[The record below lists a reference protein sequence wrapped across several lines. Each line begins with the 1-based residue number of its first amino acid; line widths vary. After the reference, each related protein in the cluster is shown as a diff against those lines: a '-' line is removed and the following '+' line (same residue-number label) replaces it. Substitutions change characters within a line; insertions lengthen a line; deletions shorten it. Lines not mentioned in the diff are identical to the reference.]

1 MSTKASKK
9 AASSTSAQSSSQQ
22 PSTSTPIGGNTSR
35 GRPGSPLSPTRY
47 SRLQEKQDLQN
58 LNDRLACYIDKVRH
72 LESEN
77 SRLTREVQTSQE
89 TVTREISN
97 IKSMYEHELSDARKL
112 LDETARERAKLEIDT
127 KRLWDDNEDLK
138 NKINSVGD
146 NTELICLHF
155 TREVCTEPK
164 ECIMYIS
171 QSVSNIKVKQIFAP
185 EEKINFP
192 CPFFGASANNKV
204 GYPLN
209 LHESKLQASNG
220 KNINNTHVVAKQ
232 IGIQSM
238 GRTHRFRGVTCRLL
252 VVLEFLRAPDAH
264 ANLKMLTLLSIL
276 RLSCYKISLEKKT
289 KDLQVA
295 ERNLQ
300 IYENRCGDLQSQFN
314 QSQAERKKLA
324 ERERELEKE
333 VERLKAM
340 LDDTRKHLEEETL
353 QRIDL
358 ENHIQSLK
366 EDISFKDQ
374 VFQQELTETR
384 TRRQVEIS
392 EIDGRLAEQYEAK
405 LQQSLQELR
414 DQYEAQMRVNREEIE
429 MLYENKIKNLTS
441 HAQRNSGAATIAVE
455 ELRQIRTRNESLNQ
469 RISELEAANNALSS
483 RIRDLENLREN
494 ERSRHTENLAA
505 LEAELARMRDE
516 MAQQLQEYQD
526 LMDIR
531 VALDLE
537 IAAYRKLLESEE
549 ARLNITPIQSPSVSV
564 SGSRAT
570 PSRQTPIRGGK
581 RKRTLLEESEER
593 STSDY
598 SVSVSARGDVE
609 ITEAEPQGRYVKL
622 TNKGSK
628 EIALSGWTVV
638 RKAGTLE
645 TVFKFHRT
653 AKLEPGATVSVWS
666 ADIGATHEPPTNI
679 VMKGQKW
686 FTGDNMTTTLI
697 NNEGEEMATSERKR
711 QQLSTS
717 VSRHRENFLRSPE
730 EFHHQQGDP
739 RGEERCRVM

>member
-138 NKINSVGD
+138 NK
-146 NTELICLHF
+146 
-155 TREVCTEPK
+155 
-164 ECIMYIS
+164 
-171 QSVSNIKVKQIFAP
+171 
-185 EEKINFP
+185 
-192 CPFFGASANNKV
+192 
-204 GYPLN
+204 
-209 LHESKLQASNG
+209 
-220 KNINNTHVVAKQ
+220 
-232 IGIQSM
+232 
-238 GRTHRFRGVTCRLL
+238 
-252 VVLEFLRAPDAH
+252 
-264 ANLKMLTLLSIL
+264 
-276 RLSCYKISLEKKT
+276 LEKKT

-666 ADIGATHEPPTNI
+666 ADIGATHEPPANI

-730 EFHHQQGDP
+730 EFHHQQRRTYWFNP
-739 RGEERCRVM
+739 F

>member
-1 MSTKASKK
+1 MSTKSKK
-9 AASSTSAQSSSQQ
+9 TAATSSSLQSPM
-22 PSTSTPIGGNTSR
+22 PSTSTPISK
-35 GRPGSPLSPTRY
+35 RPGSPLSPARY

-72 LESEN
+72 LECEN

-89 TVTREISN
+89 TVTREVSN

-112 LDETARERAKLEIDT
+112 LDDTARERAKLEIDT

-138 NKINSVGD
+138 
-146 NTELICLHF
+146 
-155 TREVCTEPK
+155 
-164 ECIMYIS
+164 
-171 QSVSNIKVKQIFAP
+171 A
-185 EEKINFP
+185 
-192 CPFFGASANNKV
+192 
-204 GYPLN
+204 
-209 LHESKLQASNG
+209 KL
-220 KNINNTHVVAKQ
+220 
-232 IGIQSM
+232 
-238 GRTHRFRGVTCRLL
+238 
-252 VVLEFLRAPDAH
+252 D
-264 ANLKMLTLLSIL
+264 
-276 RLSCYKISLEKKT
+276 KKT
-289 KDLQVA
+289 KDLQIA
-295 ERNLQ
+295 ERNST
-300 IYENRCGDLQSQFN
+300 IYESRCSDLQSQFN

-333 VERLKAM
+333 VERLKGL
-340 LDDTRKHLEEETL
+340 LDDCRKNLEEETL

-414 DQYEAQMRVNREEIE
+414 DQYDNAMRVNREEIE

-441 HAQRNSGAATIAVE
+441 HAQRNSGAASVAVE
-455 ELRQIRTRNESLNQ
+455 ELRQTRTRIDGLNS
-469 RISELEAANNALSS
+469 RISELEAANNALNA
-483 RIRDLENLREN
+483 RIRDLENLREI
-494 ERSRHTENLAA
+494 ERARHAEGLAG

-526 LMDIR
+526 LMDIKI
-531 VALDLE
+531 ALDIE

-549 ARLNITPIQSPSVSV
+549 ARLNITPMQSPSSTMQTTR
-564 SGSRAT
+564 ST
-570 PSRQTPIRGGK
+570 PSRHTPIRGGK

-593 STSDY
+593 SSSDY
-598 SVSVSARGDVE
+598 SVSGSARGDVE
-609 ITEAEPQGRYVKL
+609 ITEADPQGRYVKL

-628 EIALSGWTVV
+628 EIVLSGWQII
-638 RKAGTLE
+638 RKAGALE

-653 AKLEPGATVSVWS
+653 AKIEPGANVMVWS
-666 ADIGATHEPPTNI
+666 SDIGATHELPSNI

-686 FTGDNMTTTLI
+686 FTADSMTTVLL
-697 NNEGEEMATSERKR
+697 NNEGEEMAMSERKR
-711 QQLSTS
+711 QHLSTS
-717 VSRHRENFLRSPE
+717 LSRHRENLGFRPSE
-730 EFHHQQGDP
+730 ELHHQQGDP
-739 RGEERCRVM
+739 QGEDRCRLM